1 MAPVPLGP
9 RARRGPARDRPR
21 AAGGRSGRRGDGH
34 HDERIRA
41 GRAVIDVTG
50 ARKAYGPVAAL
61 HDVELH
67 ARAGAVT
74 AVVGPNGAG
83 KSTLFRAILGLERL
97 DGGSALVDGAPFA
110 LAAAPQRVAGAV
122 IDSSSFHPRR
132 RAVDEVRIAAA
143 AGGIGRRRVP
153 EVLEEVGLAH
163 SQRKQV
169 RALSMGMRQRL
180 AIAVALLGRP
190 RNLILDE
197 PLNGLDVD
205 GIQWVRELLLAS
217 ASAGSTVLISSHV
230 LTEVERVS
238 DDVRILVGGRIAS
251 RDRSVTSAAGAP
263 PMEVLVVTD
272 SPVEL
277 GALLRRHGATVEGEG
292 RSLRVRGMRSRTV
305 AELAFRDRMLVE
317 TLCES
322 TESLESEYL
331 RVLADARPGPDAS
344 RRPLEGRPA

>member
-1 MAPVPLGP
+1 M
-9 RARRGPARDRPR
+9 
-21 AAGGRSGRRGDGH
+21 
-34 HDERIRA
+34 
-41 GRAVIDVTG
+41 IDVAG
-50 ARKAYGPVAAL
+50 ARKAYGQVAAL
-61 HDVELH
+61 DDVELH

-97 DGGSALVDGAPFA
+97 DGGSALVDGVPFA
-110 LAAAPQRVAGAV
+110 RAASPQRVAGAA

-163 SQRKQV
+163 AQRKQV
-169 RALSMGMRQRL
+169 RTLSMGMRQRL

-251 RDRSVTSAAGAP
+251 RDRSVASAAGAP
-263 PMEVLVVTD
+263 PTEVLVVTD

-277 GALLRRHGATVEGEG
+277 AALLRRHGATTEGEG
-292 RSLRVRGMRSRTV
+292 RSLRVRGMRARTV

-322 TESLESEYL
+322 TESLESEYR
-331 RVLADARPGPDAS
+331 RVLADARPRPDAS
-344 RRPLEGRPA
+344 RRPLEGWPA